1 MFFHCL
7 TKQGLFG
14 DTHVQVKYAFPPKVR
29 LCNPA
34 LHPASVAPFK
44 QADYY
49 GTFYDDGDNRDAK
62 SHPSADMPGLFL
74 AFNFV
79 AEFNDSTTF

>member
-14 DTHVQVKYAFPPKVR
+14 DMHVQVIYAFPPKVR
-29 LCNPA
+29 LCVST

-44 QADYY
+44 QADYT
-49 GTFYDDGDNRDAK
+49 GTSYDDGDNRYAK
-62 SHPSADMPGLFL
+62 NHPSADMPGLFL
-74 AFNFV
+74 VFHFV

>member
-7 TKQGLFG
+7 TKQGLLG
-14 DTHVQVKYAFPPKVR
+14 DTHIQIIYAFPPKVR

-44 QADYY
+44 YADYT
-49 GTFYDDGDNRDAK
+49 GTSYDDGDKRDAK
-62 SHPSADMPGLFL
+62 SHPSADMPGLCL

-79 AEFNDSTTF
+79 ADFL